1 MKFVIDTNIKQQNL
15 VKVYTT
21 KEILELFR
29 R

>member
-1 MKFVIDTNIKQQNL
+1 MKFVIDTNIKKQNL

>member
-21 KEILELFR
+21 KEILELLR